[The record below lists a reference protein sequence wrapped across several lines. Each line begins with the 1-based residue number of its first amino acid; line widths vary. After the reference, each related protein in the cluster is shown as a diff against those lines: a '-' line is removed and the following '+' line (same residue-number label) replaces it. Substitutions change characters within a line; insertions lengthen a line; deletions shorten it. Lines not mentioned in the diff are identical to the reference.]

1 MYFSHLVLC
10 DRREGQS
17 SQERYEEQLA
27 EVRLMD
33 QLGYWACWFA
43 EHHFAGYALVPDSL
57 LMAAAAARE
66 TRRLRL
72 GSGVVVLPFQH
83 HPIRVVEQAAMVD
96 CLSGGRLELGLGRGY
111 QPHEFMGFGVRL
123 EESQSRFDQAL
134 GVVRQALAQLHDVQY
149 ETPLFSGQHASIW
162 PKPVQTPIPCWGASI
177 SEASFSRYGALG
189 WPILTFP
196 ANQQPEGLK
205 AQIDTYRRV
214 YREHG
219 HDPARMRIALTMF
232 CYLAEDGAEANETFE
247 RGMEQYFGYL
257 DRITVHAE
265 ARQHDLYDRI
275 PTLARLSGSPEDAV
289 KRLRELIDAFEVTDF
304 LNVTQFAGYLTHD
317 QITRSIR
324 LFAER
329 VMPHF
334 SRSDR

>member
-1 MYFSHLVLC
+1 MYFSQLVLC
-10 DRREGQS
+10 DRRDGQS
-17 SQERYEEQLA
+17 SRERYEDQLA
-27 EVRLMD
+27 EVRLLD
-33 QLGYWACWFA
+33 ELGYWACWFA
-43 EHHFAGYALVPDSL
+43 EHHFAGYALVPDCL

-66 TRRLRL
+66 TRRIRL

-111 QPHEFMGFGVRL
+111 QPHEFLGFGVSL
-123 EESQSRFDQAL
+123 EESQDRFDQAL
-134 GVVRQALAQLHDVQY
+134 GVVRQALGQPDGLEY
-149 ETPLFSGQHASIW
+149 RTPLFRGRGATIY
-162 PKPVQTPIPCWGASI
+162 PRPVQNQIPCWGASI
-177 SEASFSRYGALG
+177 SEASFTRYGALG

-196 ANQQPEGLK
+196 ANQKPEVLR

-219 HDPARMRIALTMF
+219 HDPARMRIAMTMF
-232 CYLAEDGAEANETFE
+232 CYLAESADEANETFV
-247 RGMEQYFGYL
+247 RGMERYFGYL
-257 DRITVHAE
+257 DGITVHAE
-265 ARQHDLYDRI
+265 AQQHSLYDRL

-289 KRLRELIDAFEVTDF
+289 KRLRELVDYFEVTDF
-304 LNVTQFAGYLTHD
+304 VNVTQFAGYLTHA
-317 QITRSIR
+317 QITRSMR

-334 SRSDR
+334 PAAGP